1 MTLKYP
7 LVNLISRGHLP
18 LSNQT
23 AALNFAKNI
32 EDEVA
37 TRICYEMMKC
47 DDPVDAARFLE
58 EAVKAH
64 REITEGVPAY
74 FAESTSFANA
84 RDMILMREG
93 SGDVRTDTA
102 DGLNPYHQF
111 MTLVKTGGTAAGI
124 MYLLKLTKPEQETI
138 LQNLRTYNKNL
149 YTAIADSFAGRALK
163 LPNDEGEY
171 FKRMFNSAVGSKTR
185 QGLSQ
190 TERESLKNFRDAVGK
205 NVGIGVAIAAGIT
218 TAIIA
223 ISMIYKKYFSAEAK
237 ACSGVSGKARSI
249 CMTKARIKA
258 CDVAIG
264 ASKKAL
270 LECNS
275 AKNEEDCI
283 FKMKVEIRHWTKKK
297 MIEEEK
303 LKKLLNVNSASF
315 DTDKK
320 NDPFS

>member
-84 RDMILMREG
+84 RNMILMREA
-93 SGDVRTDTA
+93 GDITDA
-102 DGLNPYHQF
+102 GEAINPYAQF
-111 MTLVKTGGTAAGI
+111 TNLVKTGGLVAAVAW
-124 MYLLKLTKPEQETI
+124 MLKLSTKDQKQI
-138 LQNLRTYNKNL
+138 LKNLKTYNSTL
-149 YTAIADSFAGRALK
+149 YTAVQDSIAGRALHLK
-163 LPNDEGEY
+163 QDPSYYGRL
-171 FKRMFNSAVGSKTR
+171 FNSVIGSKNR
-185 QGLSQ
+185 QGLTPQES
-190 TERESLKNFRDAVGK
+190 ESLKKLGK
-205 NVGIGVAIAAGIT
+205 KVAKGTGIGVAIAAGIT
-218 TAIIA
+218 AAIIS
-223 ISMIYKKYFSAEAK
+223 ISMLYKKFFSAEAK